1 MKPLSGTTSAASR
14 QTMSEGGFKLRSGK
28 KDVQIRHLVAVIT
41 EKQNPRLIWVL
52 GIYDTALYFGRTRVD
67 LRTQV
72 ERRPVGGPRDGASIQ
87 VKTSPTADS
96 ITQLPE
102 SSLPTSFRKKRASS
116 SYWRPKL
123 HQAYHAVQN
132 SNYDK
137 GLPVVEPFVMG
148 HFESRKPA
156 NCKPLLH
163 KECMENW
170 TEKEHPTEDTGP
182 LLRAPPEQRL
192 DGGPRDD
199 GSFQFESSASD
210 NSTSK
215 QDESSLPT
223 NFGKSHVSSS
233 NRRFKH
239 QSYPE
244 HMVGFRSS
252 GSGRDLPMVETFD
265 ICLSGRRK
273 SSKYKPSLTEKN
285 NGNKLE
291 HCIIETGQMLRP
303 GMVLLKSYVTLSK
316 QVNIVKKCQ
325 ELGLGPGGFYQP
337 GYQDG
342 AKLRLQMM
350 CLGKRWDP
358 QTKYEERL
366 QNDYCEPPGIPN
378 DFSLLVKKALEDSH
392 ALIMERDGA
401 RNVEDILPGMSPDI
415 CIVNFY
421 TTNGRL
427 GLHQDRDESP
437 QSLDRGLPVVSIS
450 IGDSAEFLYG
460 DKRNYDKAEKVLL
473 ESGDVLIFG
482 GKSRQI
488 FHGVKSIIPN
498 SAPPGLLRKANIRPG
513 RLNLTFRQF

>member
-1 MKPLSGTTSAASR
+1 
-14 QTMSEGGFKLRSGK
+14 
-28 KDVQIRHLVAVIT
+28 
-41 EKQNPRLIWVL
+41 
-52 GIYDTALYFGRTRVD
+52 
-67 LRTQV
+67 
-72 ERRPVGGPRDGASIQ
+72 
-87 VKTSPTADS
+87 
-96 ITQLPE
+96 
-102 SSLPTSFRKKRASS
+102 
-116 SYWRPKL
+116 
-123 HQAYHAVQN
+123 
-132 SNYDK
+132 
-137 GLPVVEPFVMG
+137 MG
-148 HFESRKPA
+148 HSESRKSA
-156 NCKPLLH
+156 KYTTLLH
-163 KECMENW
+163 KERMENW

-182 LLRAPPEQRL
+182 LLRAPLEQRL
-192 DGGPRDD
+192 DGGPQDD
-199 GSFQFESSASD
+199 DSLQFESSATS
-210 NSTSK
+210 NSRSQ
-215 QDESSLPT
+215 QDDSSLT
-223 NFGKSHVSSS
+223 TSFGKSPVSSS
-233 NRRFKH
+233 NRRCEH
-239 QSYPE
+239 QTYPA

-252 GSGRDLPMVETFD
+252 GRGRGLPVVEPFD

-273 SSKYKPSLTEKN
+273 SSTYEPSLTEKN
-285 NGNKLE
+285 NGKKME
-291 HCIIETGQMLRP
+291 HCIKETGQILRP
-303 GMVLLKSYVTLSK
+303 GMVLLKSYVTLGK

-392 ALIMERDGA
+392 ALIMEQDGA

-427 GLHQDRDESP
+427 GLHQDHDESP
-437 QSLDRGLPVVSIS
+437 ESLDRGLPVVSIS

-460 DKRNYDKAEKVLL
+460 DKRDYDKAEKVLL

-498 SAPPGLLRKANIRPG
+498 SAPPGLLRRVNIRPG